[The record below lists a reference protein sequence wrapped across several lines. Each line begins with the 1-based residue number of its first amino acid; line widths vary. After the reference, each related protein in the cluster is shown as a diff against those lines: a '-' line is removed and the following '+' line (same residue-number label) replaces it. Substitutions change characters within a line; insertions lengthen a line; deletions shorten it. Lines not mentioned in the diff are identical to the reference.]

1 LILFSG
7 FQAGGTRGAAMIEGA
22 ETIKMHG
29 RYIPVRAQVQNLQ
42 MLSAHADAD
51 EIMAWLRHFRSPP
64 KMTFVTH
71 GEPAAADALRHRIDE
86 ELGWACTVPDYR
98 DEAELI

>member
-1 LILFSG
+1 
-7 FQAGGTRGAAMIEGA
+7 
-22 ETIKMHG
+22 
-29 RYIPVRAQVQNLQ
+29 

-51 EIMAWLRHFRSPP
+51 EILAWLGHFRSPP

-71 GEPAAADALRHRIDE
+71 GEPAAADALRHRIAD

-98 DEAELI
+98 DQVELG